1 MTDLT
6 PKSWLALLKE
16 FLTNYKLF
24 VKYYRLVVS
33 TSNVSLIKLM
43 SSLL

>member
-16 FLTNYKLF
+16 FLTNYELF
-24 VKYYRLVVS
+24 VKYFRLVVS
-33 TSNVSLIKLM
+33 TLNVSLITLM
-43 SSLL
+43 SSLM